1 MRRSAKEQRIT
12 SPDAQL
18 LQPAFTEA
26 IALSSSGIADAE
38 LSNELVSGND
48 KLKTLPRKSVRS

>member
-1 MRRSAKEQRIT
+1 MT

-18 LQPAFTEA
+18 LQPSYSEA
-26 IALSSSGIADAE
+26 IALSSSGIADSE

-48 KLKTLPRKSVRS
+48 KIKSLPKKTVRS